1 LIEESVLQRTLQTA
15 LQHGGDF
22 AEVFA
27 EDRRSASARL
37 DDAKVEEFVSGRER
51 ATRAAARLGAAW
63 GLGHALTLV
72 AFGLP
77 ILLAER
83 YLPEL
88 VQRGAETTVAAL
100 IAFLAVRLLVRWR
113 HGAFAMTPGG
123 GHGHVHRAR
132 TPAAAFGIGLVHG
145 MGGSAGVGV
154 LLLAAIPST
163 ALAVTSLVVLAFFT
177 AVSMTMVTTGF
188 GATTFFKELRVQP
201 GMPHFEWKTYRP
213 QEPSDL
219 TKGINEIALKPRVFS
234 SNRSLRYSGTERA
247 REP

>member
-1 LIEESVLQRTLQTA
+1 MFGLDEWIAGISDEGSIVVVVLVATLLGLRHAADPDHLAAVST
-15 LQHGGDF
+15 L
-22 AEVFA
+22 V
-27 EDRRSASARL
+27 
-37 DDAKVEEFVSGRER
+37 VSGRER

-154 LLLAAIPST
+154 LLLAAMPSRT
-163 ALAVTSLVVLAFFT
+163 LALVSLVVLALFT
-177 AVSMTMVTTGF
+177 AVSTTIVTTGF
-188 GATTFFKELRVQP
+188 GAVLSARRVTGALTTAAP
-201 GMPHFEWKTYRP
+201 
-213 QEPSDL
+213 
-219 TKGINEIALKPRVFS
+219 ALALS
-234 SNRSLRYSGTERA
+234 SLAFGVWYAAAAWSLAPY
-247 REP
+247 PF